1 MIKSLLEIGTIL
13 PPLLERQIS
22 PPYRIVEG
30 HLDYLQKWREYLFGV
45 WTDDFNK
52 DTDQTD
58 IQKAVDDL
66 ISTILLIDF
75 VRQTEPTTIP
85 SVEKILRI
93 VSTPTAYNL
102 CEAVRSQI
110 SCRLLKCI
118 FSPDRLTSPDIG
130 PQKKVNW
137 SSLTYISDAADAFY
151 SCRMPITIFGDF
163 HQLCIEHPVAGRK
176 AQKKSS
182 ERRNKGI
189 HYTPAPLVDYLVF
202 HTLSRAF

>member
-1 MIKSLLEIGTIL
+1 MTKPLLESGSIL

-22 PPYRIVEG
+22 PPYRIVER

-93 VSTPTAYNL
+93 VSTPTVYNL

-130 PQKKVNW
+130 PQKKEGVEIVEW
-137 SSLTYISDAADAFY
+137 
-151 SCRMPITIFGDF
+151 
-163 HQLCIEHPVAGRK
+163 
-176 AQKKSS
+176 
-182 ERRNKGI
+182 
-189 HYTPAPLVDYLVF
+189 LVDVM
-202 HTLSRAF
+202 